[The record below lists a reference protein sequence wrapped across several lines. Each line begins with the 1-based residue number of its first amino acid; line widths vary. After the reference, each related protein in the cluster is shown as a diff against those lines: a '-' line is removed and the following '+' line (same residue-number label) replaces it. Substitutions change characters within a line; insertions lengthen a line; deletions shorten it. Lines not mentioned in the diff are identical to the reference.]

1 MMSKN
6 LWYTIRKKAPVRK
19 SIGFAK
25 QIPRGVKRIVTKPK
39 DFARHPPVIANSF
52 PKSGTNLLL
61 QIVEVL
67 PNIYSYGSVIAST
80 PTLTYKEKSQKT
92 HLNSIQRIVP
102 GELVFAHLFY
112 DPSYQ
117 EVLHRRCSIQFFIYR
132 DLRDVAVSEA
142 YYLTHMNPWHRLH
155 KYFAKSLSTMEER
168 ISTTILGISDADFP
182 CHYPDIAQRFK
193 RYQGWLKQ
201 PDVFTLRFED
211 VVSGHQEMFRK
222 IVDFYCK
229 NSGLQLDVDEVVQRI
244 VKNIDPSKSP
254 TFREG
259 QAGSWREH
267 LTPKHQADMK
277 AVAGPLLVELGYE
290 SDLNW

>member
-1 MMSKN
+1 MINKD

-25 QIPRGVKRIVTKPK
+25 QIPRGVKRILTKPEG
-39 DFARHPPVIANSF
+39 FAEHPPVIANSF

-61 QIVEVL
+61 QIVEAL

-92 HLNSIQRIVP
+92 HLGSIQRIVP

-112 DPSYQ
+112 EPAYQ
-117 EVLHRRCSIQFFIYR
+117 EALHRRCSIQFFIYR
-132 DLRDVAVSEA
+132 DLRDVAISEA

-155 KYFAKSLSTMEER
+155 KYFATSLSTMDER
-168 ISTTILGISDADFP
+168 ISATILGVSDATCP
-182 CHYPDIAQRFK
+182 CNYPDIGQRFK

-211 VVSGHQEMFRK
+211 VVAGQHEMFREM
-222 IVDFYCK
+222 VDFYCK
-229 NSGLQLDVDEVVQRI
+229 NSGLELDVDEVVQRI
-244 VKNIDPSKSP
+244 VKNIDPAKSP

-259 QAGSWREH
+259 QVGGWRAC
-267 LTPKHQADMK
+267 LTEKHQAEMK
-277 AVAGPLLVELGYE
+277 AVAGELLVELGYE

>member
-1 MMSKN
+1 MINKD

-25 QIPRGVKRIVTKPK
+25 QIPRGVKRILTKPEG
-39 DFARHPPVIANSF
+39 FAEHPPVIANSF

-61 QIVEVL
+61 QIVEAL

-92 HLNSIQRIVP
+92 HLGSIQRIVP

-112 DPSYQ
+112 EPAYQ
-117 EVLHRRCSIQFFIYR
+117 EALHRRCSIQFFIYR
-132 DLRDVAVSEA
+132 DLRDVAISEA

-155 KYFAKSLSTMEER
+155 KYFATSLSTMDER
-168 ISTTILGISDADFP
+168 ISATILGVSDATCP
-182 CHYPDIAQRFK
+182 CNYPDIGQRFK

-211 VVSGHQEMFRK
+211 VVAGQHEMFREM
-222 IVDFYCK
+222 VDFYCK
-229 NSGLQLDVDEVVQRI
+229 NSGLELDVDEVVQRI
-244 VKNIDPSKSP
+244 VKNIDPAKSP
-254 TFREG
+254 TFRKGE
-259 QAGSWREH
+259 AGGWRAC
-267 LTPKHQADMK
+267 LTEKHQAEMK
-277 AVAGPLLVELGYE
+277 AVAGELLVELGYE

>member
-1 MMSKN
+1 MINKD

-25 QIPRGVKRIVTKPK
+25 QIPRGVKRIFTKPE
-39 DFARHPPVIANSF
+39 DFVEHPPVIANSF

-61 QIVEVL
+61 QIVEAL

-92 HLNSIQRIVP
+92 HLGSIQRIVP

-112 DPSYQ
+112 EPAYQ
-117 EVLHRRCSIQFFIYR
+117 EALHRRCSIQFFIYR
-132 DLRDVAVSEA
+132 DLRDVAISEA

-155 KYFAKSLSTMEER
+155 KYFATSLSTMDER
-168 ISTTILGISDADFP
+168 ISATILGVSDATCP
-182 CHYPDIAQRFK
+182 CNYPDIGQRFK

-211 VVSGHQEMFRK
+211 VVAGQHEMFREM
-222 IVDFYCK
+222 VDFYCK
-229 NSGLQLDVDEVVQRI
+229 NSGLELDVDEVVQRI
-244 VKNIDPSKSP
+244 VKNIDPAKSP
-254 TFREG
+254 TFRKGE
-259 QAGSWREH
+259 AGGWRAC
-267 LTPKHQADMK
+267 LTEKHQAEMK
-277 AVAGPLLVELGYE
+277 AVAGELLVELGYE